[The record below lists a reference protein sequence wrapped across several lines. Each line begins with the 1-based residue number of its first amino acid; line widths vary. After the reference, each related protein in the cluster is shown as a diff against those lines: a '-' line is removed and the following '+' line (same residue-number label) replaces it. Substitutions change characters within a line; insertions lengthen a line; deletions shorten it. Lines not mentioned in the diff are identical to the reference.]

1 MKKIK
6 QYLSLSVSALILAS
20 SAGCTAQG
28 SISLSDLV
36 GTPDASNNNGNS
48 GTSGTSGSSTD
59 NGSTTGTSSGN
70 SSTGSTSENTGSST
84 GTGSSSTSPG
94 TGLTEEGTPE
104 NLEKPLT
111 VANSSDFDKTKA
123 VTEYFKIVGTPGSD
137 DMLATISAGKDGTIF
152 FAGHHTQV
160 LDGFSND
167 LFVGAMSPDGNL
179 KWMKTFNGSFHQ
191 QFKDPGQN
199 AQAGGT
205 QHSMVVGPDGFVYL
219 TAQASPFSTNN
230 FFYSLVAKL
239 DPNTGEAVWSKLWN
253 PSPDLETAKTNAQ
266 SYGLDVDG
274 DKVYVT
280 GSTGSN
286 TDQAEAHVMLVA
298 FNTSDGS
305 TAYQKSFDVND
316 GTNDRG
322 YALKLDGKGGAYIGG
337 SGNGR
342 SFLTHV
348 KGISSNPVISWNK
361 QASTGIGSNINAID
375 VDNDGNAYLSLDRR
389 GATTYFSAAKV
400 DMNGELVWAKTYSGN
415 GSDRN
420 NTHSIRVF
428 GDHVYV
434 GGRTAQPNFDAGG
447 DGLVLRLKKS
457 DGSMDW
463 ATFLFSGTA
472 PDVAAEHRVKNVV
485 LIGNDLYV
493 AGQVYTGNFQGSK
506 YDGRWI
512 NGRNLLEDYTATL
525 LFSELPLTAPK
536 DLPNSKLQGSELVG
550 KWVTSP
556 KVIVFQNAKDKNN
569 GAPPDADGFI
579 TKLKLK

>member
-1 MKKIK
+1 MKK
-6 QYLSLSVSALILAS
+6 QFRVLTAALSFSLLAS
-20 SAGCTAQG
+20 SLGCSPAAVNT
-28 SISLSDLV
+28 
-36 GTPDASNNNGNS
+36 
-48 GTSGTSGSSTD
+48 TD
-59 NGSTTGTSSGN
+59 KILDKLQ
-70 SSTGSTSENTGSST
+70 T
-84 GTGSSSTSPG
+84 GTGSSSGSASSSGTSSG
-94 TGLTEEGTPE
+94 TSVSTGSTGSSAGSDSGSITTPE
-104 NLEKPLT
+104 APSTEDPAKPLT
-111 VANSSDFDKTKA
+111 VANSSDFNKTKA
-123 VTEYFKIVGTPGSD
+123 ATEFFKIVGTPGAD

-167 LFVGAMSPDGNL
+167 LFVGAMAPDGNL
-179 KWMKTFNGSFHQ
+179 KWMKTFNGSYHQ

-205 QHSMVVGPDGFVYL
+205 QHAMVVGPDGFVYL

-230 FFYSLVAKL
+230 FFYTMVAKL

-305 TAYQKSFDVND
+305 AAYQKSFDVND

-348 KGISSNPVISWNK
+348 KDVSSNPVISWNK

-375 VDNDGNAYLSLDRR
+375 VDSDGNAYLSLDRR
-389 GATTYFSAAKV
+389 GATTFFSAAKV
-400 DMNGELVWAKTYSGN
+400 DMNGELVWAKTYTGN

-420 NTHSIRVF
+420 NTHSVRVF
-428 GDHVYV
+428 GDHVYL

-447 DGLVLRLKKS
+447 DGLVLRLKKN
-457 DGSMDW
+457 DGAMDW

-506 YDGRWI
+506 YDGRWV
-512 NGRNLLEDYTATL
+512 NGRPLLEDYATNL
-525 LFSELPLTAPK
+525 LLTELPLTVPK

-550 KWVTSP
+550 KWVASP
-556 KVIVFQNAKDKNN
+556 KVIVFQNAKDKSN

>member
-1 MKKIK
+1 MNKHIRV
-6 QYLSLSVSALILAS
+6 LSVAISFSVLAAS
-20 SAGCTAQG
+20 LGCTPAALNTADKILDNIQT
-28 SISLSDLV
+28 
-36 GTPDASNNNGNS
+36 GTGA
-48 GTSGTSGSSTD
+48 
-59 NGSTTGTSSGN
+59 TTGTNSNSGSN
-70 SSTGSTSENTGSST
+70 SSTGSSSSSGSSA
-84 GTGSSSTSPG
+84 TGSSSSSGST
-94 TGLTEEGTPE
+94 TGSSMPEAPSTEDPA
-104 NLEKPLT
+104 KPLT

-123 VTEYFKIVGTPGSD
+123 KTEFFKIVGTPGAD

-167 LFVGAMSPDGNL
+167 LFVGAMAPDGSL
-179 KWMKTFNGSFHQ
+179 KWMKTFNGSYHQ

-230 FFYSLVAKL
+230 FFYSMVSKL
-239 DPNTGEAVWSKLWN
+239 DPNTGDAVWSKLWN

-286 TDQAEAHVMLVA
+286 TDQAEANVMLVA
-298 FNTSDGS
+298 FNTNDGS
-305 TAYQKSFDVND
+305 IAYQKSFDVND

-348 KGISSNPVISWNK
+348 KSIASDPVLSWGK
-361 QASTGIGSNINAID
+361 QPSTGIGSNINAID
-375 VDNDGNAYLSLDRR
+375 VDSDGNAYLSLDRR
-389 GATTYFSAAKV
+389 GASTFFSAAKV
-400 DMNGELVWAKTYSGN
+400 DMSGELVWAKNYTGN

-420 NTHSIRVF
+420 NTHSVRVF

-447 DGLVLRLKKS
+447 DGLVLRLKKT
-457 DGSMDW
+457 DGAMDW

-493 AGQVYTGNFQGSK
+493 AGQVYTGNYQGSK
-506 YDGRWI
+506 YDGRWV
-512 NGRNLLEDYTATL
+512 NGRNLIEDYASSL
-525 LFSELPLTAPK
+525 LLTELTPTGPK
-536 DLPNSKLQGSELVG
+536 DLPNSKLQDSTLVG
-550 KWVTSP
+550 KWMNSP
-556 KVIVFQNAKDKNN
+556 KVLIFQNAKDKSN

-579 TKLKLK
+579 TKLKLN

>member
-1 MKKIK
+1 MKKPFRLLTAT
-6 QYLSLSVSALILAS
+6 LSLSLLVSTLGCSPDGLISPDNVLDNLQTDLGS
-20 SAGCTAQG
+20 NSGSAG
-28 SISLSDLV
+28 S
-36 GTPDASNNNGNS
+36 
-48 GTSGTSGSSTD
+48 SGSSA
-59 NGSTTGTSSGN
+59 SSG
-70 SSTGSTSENTGSST
+70 GSSASSS
-84 GTGSSSTSPG
+84 GSSSGTTGGTDSPTDG
-94 TGLTEEGTPE
+94 PATPALPSSE
-104 NLEKPLT
+104 DPSKPLT
-111 VANSSDFDKTKA
+111 VANSSDFDQTKA
-123 VTEYFKIVGTPGSD
+123 VSEYFKIVGTPGAD

-167 LFVGAMSPDGNL
+167 LFVGAMAPDGSL
-179 KWMKTFNGSFHQ
+179 KWMKTFNGSYHQ

-274 DKVYVT
+274 SKVYIT

-298 FNTSDGS
+298 FNTSDGAV
-305 TAYQKSFDVND
+305 AYQKSFDVND

-342 SFLTHV
+342 SFLSHINNV
-348 KGISSNPVISWNK
+348 ASEPAVSWHK

-375 VDNDGNAYLSLDRR
+375 VDSEGNAYLSLDRR
-389 GATTYFSAAKV
+389 GASTFFSAAKV
-400 DMNGELVWAKTYSGN
+400 DMNGELVWAKTYTGN

-420 NTHSIRVF
+420 NTHSVRVF

-457 DGSMDW
+457 DGAMDW

-506 YDGRWI
+506 YDGRWV
-512 NGRNLLEDYTATL
+512 NGRDLLEDYGATL
-525 LFSELPLTAPK
+525 MFSELPLTSPK
-536 DLPNSKLQGSELVG
+536 DLPNSTLQGSELLG
-550 KWVTSP
+550 KWVAAP
-556 KVIVFQNAKDKNN
+556 KVIMFQNARDKNN